1 MGLTWFS
8 DPAAGPLPEPSVVSP
23 VITCL
28 QGSVKTRFA
37 DSSEYPDPGSPDPGS
52 NEPFGPASA
61 TGGQKREE
69 VMNHSM
75 YSADRATH
83 LKIVV
88 LGLLC
93 ATVVAVVGI
102 FANVSSGVNLGTDV
116 VVKAGQPTTLSGHF
130 PTIR

>member
-1 MGLTWFS
+1 MITAYLLELDGTLNP
-8 DPAAGPLPEPSVVSP
+8 PAA
-23 VITCL
+23 TN
-28 QGSVKTRFA
+28 T
-37 DSSEYPDPGSPDPGS
+37 
-52 NEPFGPASA
+52 
-61 TGGQKREE
+61 QKRED

-88 LGLLC
+88 IGLLC

-102 FANVSSGVNLGTDV
+102 FANLGSGVDLGTQAL
-116 VVKAGQPTTLSGHF
+116 VKAGQPTTLSGHF